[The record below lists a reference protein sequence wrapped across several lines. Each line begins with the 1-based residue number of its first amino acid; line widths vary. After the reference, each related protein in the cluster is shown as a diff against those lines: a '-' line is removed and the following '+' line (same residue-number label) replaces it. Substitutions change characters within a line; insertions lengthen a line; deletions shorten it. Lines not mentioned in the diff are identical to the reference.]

1 MEKEMKVT
9 GGSKVKK
16 LKDDFKKEYG
26 VSVRVYKG
34 KQFADDDATL
44 ATIRADGAPS
54 RGDFEVRGNTKVGNV
69 EKQFK
74 DQLGIT
80 IQIEDATGGLA
91 DNNVTLASLKK

>member
-1 MEKEMKVT
+1 MKISGRMKVK
-9 GGSKVKK
+9 S
-16 LKDDFKKEYG
+16 LKDEFKKEFG

-34 KQFADDDATL
+34 KQFADDSATL
-44 ATIRADGAPS
+44 ASIRAEGAPAK
-54 RGDFEVRGNTKVGNV
+54 GDFEVRGNTKVGNV

-80 IQIEDATGGLA
+80 IQIEDATGALA